1 MSESQQNPPIV
12 ERLDTV
18 EGNVDQLR
26 DAVNALVT
34 NFLQPLTQQ
43 SIENQNSIAKLIE
56 SNQQHQE
63 QLERH
68 QDWLDEDRRDLNE
81 ARDEFRQNIQILLD
95 DARADRKRADDKFAE
110 MQSEIRNNQRM
121 LLSNQEKLDR
131 NQQQL
136 DHNQQQIEDTLS
148 EVLSLSRRVAVV
160 EDSR

>member
-148 EVLSLSRRVAVV
+148 EVLSLSRRVVVV

>member
-1 MSESQQNPPIV
+1 MSESQQNPPIA

-18 EGNVDQLR
+18 EGKVDQLR

-68 QDWLDEDRRDLNE
+68 QDWLDKDRRDLNE